1 MKLKIFF
8 ILLIIFCFNS
18 LSYNIDKN
26 KCQQIYSNI
35 DEAIFRAQKKD
46 KIGSFIPHLE
56 FSIRSYKHRDSYL
69 NKYKQTFEELN
80 NFAFFIIF
88 KWDFIED
95 ILKKTHTIE
104 AQKLW
109 QMLPI
114 DCTYG
119 NKSI

>member
-1 MKLKIFF
+1 MKIKIFF
-8 ILLIIFCFNS
+8 ILLIIFCPNS
-18 LSYNIDKN
+18 FTYNIKPT

-35 DEAIFRAQKKD
+35 DQAIFSAQKKD
-46 KIGSFIPHLE
+46 KIGSFIPVLE
-56 FSIRSYKHRDSYL
+56 FSIRSYNHHDLHL
-69 NKYKQTFEELN
+69 NKQKQTFEELN
-80 NFAFFIIF
+80 NFAFFIFF

-95 ILKKTHTIE
+95 ILKKTNTIK

-119 NKSI
+119 NRS